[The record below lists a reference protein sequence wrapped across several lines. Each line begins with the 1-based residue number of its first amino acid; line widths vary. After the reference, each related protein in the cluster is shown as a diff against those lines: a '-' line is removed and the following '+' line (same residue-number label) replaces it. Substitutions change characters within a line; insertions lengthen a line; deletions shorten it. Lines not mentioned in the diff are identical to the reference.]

1 MGDILLSEDGEN
13 LVGVD
18 LGFDLFR
25 PEDARYPAVGADE
38 ECSAE
43 RAHILAAIHRFLAP
57 YAHLFLKAMVG
68 VGDEG
73 EWEVVGRDELLVGG
87 FGVAADSDDS
97 VTFGGER
104 ADIVAQR
111 AGLGRAARRVV
122 FRVEIEHEVLSG
134 EIRQLHLVAVLVD
147 AQQFGRFVSDIH
159 NVLFLIQLK
168 GSEKIGSK
176 TCPTQF
182 SLPKIR
188 LFELHISH
196 IKAWL
201 NGGFFMPL

>member
-1 MGDILLSEDGEN
+1 MGNILLSEGGEN

-25 PEDARYPAVGADE
+25 PEDTRYPTVGADE
-38 ECSAE
+38 ECGAE

-57 YAHLFLKAMVG
+57 YAHLFLKAVAG

-73 EWEVVGRDELLVGG
+73 EGEVVGRNELLVGS
-87 FGVAADSDDS
+87 FGVAADSYDR
-97 VTFGGER
+97 VAFGGER

-111 AGLGRAARRVV
+111 ACLGRAARSVV
-122 FRVEIEHEVLSG
+122 FRVEIEHDVLSG

-159 NVLFLIQLK
+159 SVLF
-168 GSEKIGSK
+168 
-176 TCPTQF
+176 
-182 SLPKIR
+182 
-188 LFELHISH
+188 
-196 IKAWL
+196 
-201 NGGFFMPL
+201 

>member
-18 LGFDLFR
+18 LRLDLFR

-57 YAHLFLKAMVG
+57 YAHLFLKAVAG

-73 EWEVVGRDELLVGG
+73 EGEVVGRDELLVGG
-87 FGVAADSDDS
+87 FGVAADSYDS
-97 VTFGGER
+97 VAFGGER

-111 AGLGRAARRVV
+111 AGLGRAARSVV
-122 FRVEIEHEVLSG
+122 FRVEIEHEILSG

-159 NVLFLIQLK
+159 SVLF
-168 GSEKIGSK
+168 
-176 TCPTQF
+176 
-182 SLPKIR
+182 
-188 LFELHISH
+188 
-196 IKAWL
+196 
-201 NGGFFMPL
+201 

>member
-1 MGDILLSEDGEN
+1 
-13 LVGVD
+13 
-18 LGFDLFR
+18 
-25 PEDARYPAVGADE
+25 
-38 ECSAE
+38 
-43 RAHILAAIHRFLAP
+43 
-57 YAHLFLKAMVG
+57 MVG

-97 VTFGGER
+97 VAFGGER

-159 NVLFLIQLK
+159 VV
-168 GSEKIGSK
+168 
-176 TCPTQF
+176 
-182 SLPKIR
+182 
-188 LFELHISH
+188 
-196 IKAWL
+196 
-201 NGGFFMPL
+201 